1 LASQS
6 NYITRAGFL
15 KLQSELTWLWK
26 EERPRVTEAVSV
38 AAALGDRSEN
48 ADYIYGKKRL
58 REIDRR
64 IRFLT
69 KRLDELTVVDAGP
82 RKDADRVY
90 FGAWVTT
97 EDEEGQ
103 TQRYRLVG
111 PDEFDARAGRI
122 SVDSPVGRALMGRRL
137 GDEVVIRRPKGEI
150 VCEILAIDYE
160 EDE

>member
-1 LASQS
+1 MNIEQMKIVLRE
-6 NYITRAGFL
+6 ILTRTDLTPCVVGHRGVGKTAGII
-15 KLQSELTWLWK
+15 Q
-26 EERPRVTEAVSV
+26 VC
-38 AAALGDRSEN
+38 
-48 ADYIYGKKRL
+48 

-150 VCEILAIDYE
+150 VCEILEIDYE
-160 EDE
+160 EEE